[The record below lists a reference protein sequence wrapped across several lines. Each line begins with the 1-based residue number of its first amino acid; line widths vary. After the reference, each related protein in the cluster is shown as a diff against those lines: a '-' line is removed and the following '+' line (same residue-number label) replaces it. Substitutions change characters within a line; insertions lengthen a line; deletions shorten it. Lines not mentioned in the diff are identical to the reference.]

1 MKAVHLAALTT
12 LGETGMVVDH
22 PEALELLDGAGCRVE
37 ASSRRVRFPAEVVE
51 RCLALVPR
59 TFGYHGREAA
69 YDVTL
74 SVDGQVYARHA
85 GGAMGYSDLESG
97 AHRRASLA
105 DWSEFARLL
114 DALPNIHAITTL
126 HVGDVPSGT
135 ADLHS
140 FRVALTDQR
149 KCVISNAF
157 TASNMHAIVEMLWAV
172 AGSPDAFR
180 ARPFA
185 HHMLSPISPLYI
197 PPDDAEQLLICCRN
211 GIPTDIPI
219 MPIGGATAPITLA
232 GTLAQSMAEYFGMVV
247 LAQTASPG
255 HAMPF
260 FVDPVVADMRSGAA
274 IFAAPEVALLVAAIC
289 QLGSE
294 FYGLPP
300 QAIGLDSD
308 GFDRAQTVAQKMQM
322 TIFEVLAGGRFLIG
336 AGTSEA
342 TMSVDP
348 VQLVLDDE
356 IVAYARRWD
365 EGLRVD
371 EGRLAVAALAAVGPR
386 GEFLSAD
393 HTLEYFRSGELIS
406 PELFVRGGR
415 DAWQAS
421 GSQSIEDRARAKAK
435 RLLTS
440 HEVPPLADEI
450 VRELDAII
458 LRAEGASA

>member
-1 MKAVHLAALTT
+1 
-12 LGETGMVVDH
+12 
-22 PEALELLDGAGCRVE
+22 
-37 ASSRRVRFPAEVVE
+37 
-51 RCLALVPR
+51 
-59 TFGYHGREAA
+59 
-69 YDVTL
+69 
-74 SVDGQVYARHA
+74 
-85 GGAMGYSDLESG
+85 MGYSDLESG